1 MPQEVTRTPESLQRR
16 LDELVGNHVVFTIHT
31 GDPGPHCTDNLA
43 FGDGLPQPYSF
54 AEGGSVRFCIPAMP
68 RLRARVPVRRRWWQ
82 IWPRH
87 RTEMRE
93 QLVRIEAVTMWSN
106 GRPVMP
112 VDLEYSPI
120 VLVSGS
126 VLIVTPSG
134 KPRIWAA

>member
-1 MPQEVTRTPESLQRR
+1 MPIRTRHTEELLQRH
-16 LDELVGNHVVFTIHT
+16 LDELAGDRVVFTIHT
-31 GDPGPHCTDNLA
+31 GNPGPRGTDNLA

-54 AEGGSVRFCIPAMP
+54 AEGGSVGFRIPVMP
-68 RLRARVPVRRRWWQ
+68 RLRVRVPVRRRWWQ

-106 GRPVMP
+106 GHPVMP
-112 VDLEYSPI
+112 VDLPHPPI

-126 VLIVTPSG
+126 VLIVTPNG